1 MKKDSPGPPPKAD
14 ANQWLA
20 FLNLGW
26 IFAITLLL
34 CAGGGLW
41 LDRRFG
47 TSPLMLLAGVFLGF
61 AASGYALYKA
71 VKKLETQETQKPPK

>member
-1 MKKDSPGPPPKAD
+1 MKKNKAGTPD
-14 ANQWLA
+14 NAESNQWLV

-26 IFAITLLL
+26 IFAITMML
-34 CAGGGLW
+34 CVGGGLW

-47 TSPLMLLAGVFLGF
+47 TSPALLLAGAFLGF

-71 VKKLETQETQKPPK
+71 VRKLETQETQKPTR